1 MNQVT
6 LTVTGMHCASCVSHV
21 EKGLKSVPGV
31 SDARVNLATNE
42 AAVVFDDAK
51 ADANRLIAAV
61 KNAGYG
67 ASIPHE
73 HEHDQHAHVHAK
85 GDDQTWR
92 WRVIL
97 GIFLTLPLMILAM
110 TAMGSE
116 SPWLQFALAL
126 PVQIVLGWPFYVGA
140 FKAAKHLR
148 ADMDTLVAVG
158 STAAFVYSLYLV
170 LAWEF
175 AGVAEHAAHVPHV
188 YFETAAVIL
197 TLIGVGK
204 LLEARARSS
213 AASAIRDLINLQPA
227 MATVIRN
234 NTEQEIRVSEIVIG
248 DIVLVRPGQRVPVDG
263 VIISGS
269 SSVDQS
275 MLTGES
281 MPVDVTVDSL
291 VTGGTLNQTGAFQF
305 RASRI
310 GKHTALAQ
318 IVDLVKQAQ
327 TSKAQVQRIADAV
340 AGVFVQ
346 IVMVI
351 ALITLLVWGIAFS
364 AWNTGFFAGIA
375 VLIVACPCAMG
386 LATPAAIMVGTG
398 LGARMG
404 ILIKDAAVLERAG
417 KLTHIILDKTGTLT
431 RGEPAVV
438 NVLEHR
444 PGRAVLASA
453 QDASK
458 ENVLGEARPAP
469 PFRGGALHMLRL
481 AASVEQQSEHPLGRA
496 IVREAK
502 ARQITLAPVE
512 SFKSITAGG
521 VRGVVDGH
529 IVIVGKLRTLR
540 EENVLVASDIEKEVN
555 AEIAKGNSVVTIAI
569 DGSYAGLIALADEM
583 KPNAKQAVA
592 SLHALGLKVIL
603 MTGDQRVV
611 AENVAKELGIDDV
624 FAQVLPA
631 DKQAKVVELQK
642 QGAIVAMVGDG
653 INDAPALAAADIGIA
668 MGGGK
673 LRVSSPEFRVAEKG
687 EAPEPRPASRGLSL
701 SVLNSKLETR
711 NTELPSSP
719 GSDIAMQA
727 GHVVLVGGD
736 LSALPRAIRLSRAT
750 MQRIHAGLFWAFI
763 YNIALIP
770 LAAFGYL
777 HPMLAA
783 GAMAFSSISVVL
795 NALWLRWRW
804 K

>member
-1 MNQVT
+1 MSHTT
-6 LTVTGMHCASCVSHV
+6 LQITGMHCASCVSHV

-51 ADANRLIAAV
+51 ANVNQLVTAV
-61 KNAGYG
+61 KSAGYG

-73 HEHDQHAHVHAK
+73 HEHGEHVHDHAS
-85 GDDQTWR
+85 GEDQTWR
-92 WRVIL
+92 WRVVLGVIL
-97 GIFLTLPLMILAM
+97 TGPLMILAM
-110 TAMGSE
+110 TAMGGE

-126 PVQIVLGWPFYVGA
+126 PVQMLLGWPFYVGA

-158 STAAFVYSLYLV
+158 STAAFIYSLYLV
-170 LAWEF
+170 FAWEF
-175 AGVAEHAAHVPHV
+175 GAAGAHASHVPHV

-197 TLIGVGK
+197 TLIDVGK

-213 AASAIRDLINLQPA
+213 AASAIRELMNLQPA
-227 MATVIRN
+227 TATVLRSG
-234 NTEQEIRVSEIVIG
+234 TEQEIRVSEIVIG
-248 DIVLVRPGQRVPVDG
+248 DTILVRPGQRVPVDG
-263 VIISGS
+263 VILTGS

-281 MPVDVTVDSL
+281 MPVDVTANSP

-351 ALITLLVWGIAFS
+351 ALVTLLVWGLAFS
-364 AWNTGFFAGIA
+364 AWDTGFFAAIA

-398 LGARMG
+398 LGAKMG
-404 ILIKDAAVLERAG
+404 ILIKDAAALERAG

-438 NVLEHR
+438 MVQKRHPASGNSVVPTRPTNVETT
-444 PGRAVLASA
+444 
-453 QDASK
+453 
-458 ENVLGEARPAP
+458 
-469 PFRGGALHMLRL
+469 MLQL
-481 AASVEQQSEHPLGRA
+481 AASVEQHSEHPLGRA
-496 IVREAK
+496 VVREAK
-502 ARQITLAPVE
+502 SRQLTLAHVE

-521 VRGVVDGH
+521 VRGVVDGRA
-529 IVIVGKLRTLR
+529 VIVGKLATLR
-540 EENVLVASDIEKEVN
+540 EEKVPIGSDIEKEVN
-555 AEIAKGNSVVTIAI
+555 DEIAKGNTVVTIAI
-569 DGSYAGLIALADEM
+569 DGNYAGLIALADEM
-583 KPNAKQAVA
+583 KPNAKEVVA
-592 SLHALGLKVIL
+592 DLHALGLKVIL

-611 AENVAKELGIDDV
+611 AENAAKQLGIDDV

-642 QGAIVAMVGDG
+642 QGSIVAMVGDG

-673 LRVSSPEFRVAEKG
+673 FRVPSPELRAAKKG
-687 EAPEPRPASRGLSL
+687 DEVPHRPTTRGLSL
-701 SVLNSKLETR
+701 SVLNSEPGTR
-711 NTELPSSP
+711 NSELPSSP
-719 GSDIAMQA
+719 SSDIAMQA

-750 MQRIHAGLFWAFI
+750 MRRIHAGLFWAFV

-795 NALWLRWRW
+795 NALWLRWSWR
-804 K
+804 

>member
-6 LTVTGMHCASCVSHV
+6 LSVTGMHCASCVSHV
-21 EKGLKSVPGV
+21 EKGIKSVPGV
-31 SDARVNLATNE
+31 TDARVNLATNE
-42 AAVVFDDAK
+42 AAVTFDDAK
-51 ADANRLIAAV
+51 ADVGKLIAAV
-61 KNAGYG
+61 KDAGYN
-67 ASIPHE
+67 AAMPQE
-73 HEHDQHAHVHAK
+73 HHHGEHDAHHEAPQHNHNVDVA
-85 GDDQTWR
+85 WR

-97 GIFLTLPLMILAM
+97 GVILTLPVMIFAM
-110 TAMGSE
+110 AWHSAA
-116 SPWLQFALAL
+116 SVWLQFALSL
-126 PVQIVLGWPFYVGA
+126 PVQIVLGRPFYVGA

-158 STAAFVYSLYLV
+158 STAAFIYSIYLM
-170 LAWEF
+170 LAWQLGD
-175 AGVAEHAAHVPHV
+175 ASAHADHVPHV

-213 AASAIRDLINLQPA
+213 AASAIRELMNLQPA
-227 MATVIRN
+227 LATVIRN
-234 NTEQEIRVSEIVIG
+234 NNEQEIRVSEIVIG

-263 VIISGS
+263 VIINGS

-281 MPVDVTVDSL
+281 MPVDVTVNSP

-305 RASRI
+305 RTSRI

-346 IVMVI
+346 IVMVL
-351 ALITLLVWGIAFS
+351 ALITLLVWGLAFS
-364 AWNTGFFAGIA
+364 AWNTGFFAAIA

-398 LGARMG
+398 LGAKMG
-404 ILIKDAAVLERAG
+404 ILIKDAAALERAG

-431 RGEPAVV
+431 RGEPVV
-438 NVLEHR
+438 VSVLEHHS
-444 PGRAVLASA
+444 ASGNRVVPTLPVF
-453 QDASK
+453 DGL
-458 ENVLGEARPAP
+458 V
-469 PFRGGALHMLRL
+469 MLRL
-481 AASVEQQSEHPLGRA
+481 AASVEQHSEHPLGRA

-502 ARQITLAPVE
+502 ARQITLAPVD

-529 IVIVGKLRTLR
+529 TVIVGKLATLR
-540 EENVLVASDIEKEVN
+540 DEKVPIASDIEKEVN
-555 AEIAKGNSVVTIAI
+555 DEIAKGNSVVAIAI
-569 DGSYAGLIALADEM
+569 DGNYAGLIALADEM
-583 KPNAKQAVA
+583 KPNAKEAVA
-592 SLHALGLKVIL
+592 SLHALGLNVIL

-611 AENVAKELGIDDV
+611 AKNVAKELGIDDV

-631 DKQAKVVELQK
+631 EKQAKVVELQK

-673 LRVSSPEFRVAEKG
+673 FRVPSSELRVAEKG
-687 EAPEPRPASRGLSL
+687 DGAPHHHAPRGVSL
-701 SVLNSKLETR
+701 SVLNPKPATR
-711 NTELPSSP
+711 SPKPAPSS

-750 MQRIHAGLFWAFI
+750 MRRIHAGLFWAFV

-770 LAAFGYL
+770 LAALGYL

-795 NALWLRWRW
+795 NALWLRWSW